1 MGAIDKTDFA
11 IGRFKNAEEAYIEC
25 CAEAHFQYGHDA
37 YNGTISTS
45 DGFRMIK
52 EHPRYNTQKFWKFV
66 DDTMDGTKFSIWN
79 CIEIKGTMLKRMKEQ
94 EGLKG
99 KRNIKAFFFWG
110 LAAT

>member
-52 EHPRYNTQKFWKFV
+52 KHPRYNTQKFWKFV
-66 DDTMDGTKFSIWN
+66 ADTMDGTKFSIWN
-79 CIEIKGTMLKRMKEQ
+79 CIEIKGAMLKRMKEQ